1 MSFFNAVD
9 IGVVAMV
16 LGALLAA
23 ATLVFVMP
31 AAFCASTLATSNRAY
46 WQVFMIVAVCGVA
59 SLALLLTPSSD
70 VTNTIDN
77 PSNMSTS
84 SQKFDKT
91 LERLRFE
98 SGSLRLSGDTYT
110 VKEILSDGGV
120 KSAVLDGADDVVF
133 YPVEDKVDC
142 RAELAQHSETL
153 TKTQQNE
160 SWWWPSRNSDE
171 PTVEEKVLNTSW
183 HVYLTSAEIDKL
195 G

>member
-1 MSFFNAVD
+1 M
-9 IGVVAMV
+9 
-16 LGALLAA
+16 LL
-23 ATLVFVMP
+23 V
-31 AAFCASTLATSNRAY
+31 
-46 WQVFMIVAVCGVA
+46 
-59 SLALLLTPSSD
+59 PSSD

-91 LERLRFE
+91 LERLGFE
-98 SGSLRLSGDTYT
+98 SGSLRPGDNAYT

-120 KSAVLDGADDVVF
+120 KSAVLGGADDVVF

-153 TKTQQNE
+153 TKTQQNK

-171 PTVEEKVLNTSW
+171 PIVEEKVLNTSW

>member
-1 MSFFNAVD
+1 MSIFNVMD
-9 IGVVAMV
+9 IGMAAMV
-16 LGALLAA
+16 LGASFAA
-23 ATLVFVMP
+23 ATMVFVIP
-31 AAFCASTLATSNRAY
+31 AAFCASTLATSKSAC
-46 WQVFMIVAVCGVA
+46 WQMFVIVAVCGVVG
-59 SLALLLTPSSD
+59 LALLLVPSSD

-98 SGSLRLSGDTYT
+98 SGSLRPGDNAYT

-120 KSAVLDGADDVVF
+120 KSAVLGGADDVVF

-153 TKTQQNE
+153 TKTQQNK

-171 PTVEEKVLNTSW
+171 PIVEEKVLNTSW